1 MQVMSTYEMNRAAY
15 IDFLLSVKIP
25 LETFSFQWS
34 QNKRVEK
41 RETNFICASIV
52 GAVMTMCLIEQTVI

>member
-25 LETFSFQWS
+25 LETFPFKRS
-34 QNKRVEK
+34 QNKRVKK